1 MEDMV
6 DEYVAQPRF
15 NMLLIA
21 VFGGLALT
29 LSAIGVYGVMAYSVT
44 QRTHEIGVRMALGA
58 MRQDVMRLILSQ
70 ALKLAV
76 FGLGI
81 GLIGAFAA
89 TRMLASLL
97 YRVRPADPV
106 TFAAITLLLAAITI
120 FAGLVPAIR
129 ATRIDPLVAL
139 RYE

>member
-1 MEDMV
+1 MEDLV

-21 VFGGLALT
+21 VLGGLALT

-58 MRQDVMRLILSQ
+58 KRQDVMHLILSQ
-70 ALKLAV
+70 AVQLALI
-76 FGLGI
+76 GLGV
-81 GLIGAFAA
+81 GLVGAFAA
-89 TRMLASLL
+89 TRTLGSLL
-97 YRVRPADPV
+97 YRVHPADPV
-106 TFAAITLLLAAITI
+106 TFIGITVLLAAITI